1 MDGQLAGRLCARSS
15 LCLRLRFQWRV
26 RPRDLSVGRGVGRGA
41 AAAST
46 VGRHPGLPEGGGGLY
61 NNDDIVKHLLCSK
74 HCSKRWIRP
83 GRGSRPG
90 SRGRGLESCPGG
102 LGPESPLRQVP
113 VRELR
118 QSPSPTPSSAAS
130 TEPPEGRALG
140 WMPPGWRTLSWAPPD
155 DEVLSWKSKIPSL
168 ASNGEAKRQ
177 QWTDLLYLRMKKGAF
192 SVVRRCVKLCT
203 GHEYAAKIINTKKL
217 SARDHQKLERE
228 ARICR
233 LLKHSNIVRLHDSIS
248 EEGFHYLVFDLVTG
262 GELFE
267 DIVAREYY
275 SEADASH
282 CIQQILEAVLH
293 CHQMGVVH
301 RDLKPE
307 NLLLASKC
315 KGAAVKLADFGLAI
329 EVQGDQQ
336 AWFGFA
342 GTPGYLSPE
351 VLRKEAYGK
360 PVDIWACGVILYILL
375 VGYPPFWD
383 EDQHKLYQQI
393 KAGAYDFP
401 SPEWDTVTPE
411 AKNLIN
417 QMLTINPA
425 KRITAHEA
433 LKHPWVCQR
442 STVASMM
449 HRQETVE
456 CLKKFNARRKL
467 KGAILTT
474 MLATRNFSVGRQTT
488 APATMSA
495 AASSPTMGLVE
506 QAKSL
511 LNKKADG
518 VKPQT
523 NSTKNSGGA
532 TSPKG
537 SLPPAALES
546 SDSTTTTI
554 EDEDTKAARISDLLS
569 TVRRGSG
576 PPDAEGPQPAAPQP
590 CPSPSFLNSLSGA
603 PARIS
608 DLLSTV
614 RRGSGPP
621 DAEGPQPAAS
631 QPCGPSPSF
640 LNSLSGA
647 PARISDLLSTVRRGS
662 GPPDA
667 EGPQP
672 AAPQPCGPSPSFLNS
687 LSGPSRKQEI
697 IKITEQLIEAVNN
710 GDFEAYAKICDPGL
724 TSFEPEA
731 LGNLVEGMDFHRF
744 YFENLLAK
752 NSKPIHTTILN
763 PHVHVIGDDAACI
776 AYIRLTQYV
785 DGQGRPRTGQSE
797 ETRVWHRRDGKWQ
810 NVHFHCSGAPVAPL
824 Q

>member
-1 MDGQLAGRLCARSS
+1 MATTTCTRFTDEYQLY
-15 LCLRLRFQWRV
+15 
-26 RPRDLSVGRGVGRGA
+26 
-41 AAAST
+41 
-46 VGRHPGLPEGGGGLY
+46 E
-61 NNDDIVKHLLCSK
+61 
-74 HCSKRWIRP
+74 
-83 GRGSRPG
+83 
-90 SRGRGLESCPGG
+90 E
-102 LGPESPLRQVP
+102 LG
-113 VRELR
+113 
-118 QSPSPTPSSAAS
+118 
-130 TEPPEGRALG
+130 
-140 WMPPGWRTLSWAPPD
+140 
-155 DEVLSWKSKIPSL
+155 
-168 ASNGEAKRQ
+168 
-177 QWTDLLYLRMKKGAF
+177 KGAF

-203 GHEYAAKIINTKKL
+203 GQEFAAKIINTKKL

-233 LLKHSNIVRLHDSIS
+233 LLKHPNIVRLHDSIS
-248 EEGFHYLVFDLVTG
+248 EEGFHYLLFDLVTG

-315 KGAAVKLADFGLAI
+315 KNAAVKLADFGLAI

-425 KRITAHEA
+425 KRITAQEA

-474 MLATRNFSVGRQTT
+474 MLVSRNFSVGRQTT
-488 APATMSA
+488 APASVSAVA
-495 AASSPTMGLVE
+495 AAAAAGTTTSLVE

-511 LNKKADG
+511 LSKKAD
-518 VKPQT
+518 VKPQS
-523 NSTKNSGGA
+523 NSTKNSIV

-537 SLPPAALES
+537 SVPSPALEPQTTVIHNPVDGIKES
-546 SDSTTTTI
+546 SDSSNTTI
-554 EDEDTKAARISDLLS
+554 EDEDVKA
-569 TVRRGSG
+569 
-576 PPDAEGPQPAAPQP
+576 
-590 CPSPSFLNSLSGA
+590 
-603 PARIS
+603 
-608 DLLSTV
+608 
-614 RRGSGPP
+614 
-621 DAEGPQPAAS
+621 
-631 QPCGPSPSF
+631 
-640 LNSLSGA
+640 
-647 PARISDLLSTVRRGS
+647 
-662 GPPDA
+662 
-667 EGPQP
+667 
-672 AAPQPCGPSPSFLNS
+672 
-687 LSGPSRKQEI
+687 RKQEI
-697 IKITEQLIEAVNN
+697 IKITEQLIEAINN

-744 YFENLLAK
+744 YFDNLLSK

-763 PHVHVIGDDAACI
+763 PHVHLIGEDAACI
-776 AYIRLTQYV
+776 AYIRLTQFV
-785 DGQGRPRTGQSE
+785 DGQGRPRSSQSE
-797 ETRVWHRRDGKWQ
+797 ETRVWHRRDSKWQ
-810 NVHFHCSGAPVAPL
+810 NVHFHCSGAPAAPL

>member
-1 MDGQLAGRLCARSS
+1 MATIVTSTRFTDEYQLY
-15 LCLRLRFQWRV
+15 
-26 RPRDLSVGRGVGRGA
+26 
-41 AAAST
+41 
-46 VGRHPGLPEGGGGLY
+46 E
-61 NNDDIVKHLLCSK
+61 
-74 HCSKRWIRP
+74 
-83 GRGSRPG
+83 
-90 SRGRGLESCPGG
+90 E
-102 LGPESPLRQVP
+102 LG
-113 VRELR
+113 
-118 QSPSPTPSSAAS
+118 
-130 TEPPEGRALG
+130 
-140 WMPPGWRTLSWAPPD
+140 
-155 DEVLSWKSKIPSL
+155 
-168 ASNGEAKRQ
+168 
-177 QWTDLLYLRMKKGAF
+177 KGAF
-192 SVVRRCVKLCT
+192 SVVRRCVKKST
-203 GHEYAAKIINTKKL
+203 GQEYAAKIINTKKL

-233 LLKHSNIVRLHDSIS
+233 LLKHPNIVRLHDSIS

-282 CIQQILEAVLH
+282 CINQILESISH
-293 CHQMGVVH
+293 IHQHDIVH

-307 NLLLASKC
+307 NLLLASKM

-351 VLRKEAYGK
+351 VLRKDPYGK

-425 KRITAHEA
+425 KRITADQA

-456 CLKKFNARRKL
+456 CLRKFNARRKL

-474 MLATRNFSVGRQTT
+474 MLVSRNFS
-488 APATMSA
+488 AC
-495 AASSPTMGLVE
+495 
-506 QAKSL
+506 KSL
-511 LNKKADG
+511 LNKKSDG

-523 NSTKNSGGA
+523 NNNKNSVVSSSSTKDSSISSTAPMGSTESCN
-532 TSPKG
+532 TTEEEDMKG
-537 SLPPAALES
+537 RKVSVGSVS
-546 SDSTTTTI
+546 SDSAVVSQCSASEEPTPQT
-554 EDEDTKAARISDLLS
+554 EAPPPLL
-569 TVRRGSG
+569 
-576 PPDAEGPQPAAPQP
+576 PP
-590 CPSPSFLNSLSGA
+590 
-603 PARIS
+603 
-608 DLLSTV
+608 T
-614 RRGSGPP
+614 
-621 DAEGPQPAAS
+621 
-631 QPCGPSPSF
+631 
-640 LNSLSGA
+640 
-647 PARISDLLSTVRRGS
+647 
-662 GPPDA
+662 
-667 EGPQP
+667 
-672 AAPQPCGPSPSFLNS
+672 
-687 LSGPSRKQEI
+687 RKQEI
-697 IKITEQLIEAVNN
+697 IKITEQLIEAINN
-710 GDFEAYAKICDPGL
+710 GDFEAYTRICDPGL

-744 YFENLLAK
+744 YFENLLSK
-752 NSKPIHTTILN
+752 NSKPVHTTILN
-763 PHVHVIGDDAACI
+763 PHVHLIGEDAACI
-776 AYIRLTQYV
+776 AYIRLTQYI
-785 DGQGRPRTGQSE
+785 DSQGRPRSCQSE
-797 ETRVWHRRDGKWQ
+797 ETRVWHRRDAKWL
-810 NVHFHCSGAPVAPL
+810 NVHFHCSGAPAAPL

>member
-1 MDGQLAGRLCARSS
+1 MATIVTSTRFTDEYQLY
-15 LCLRLRFQWRV
+15 
-26 RPRDLSVGRGVGRGA
+26 
-41 AAAST
+41 
-46 VGRHPGLPEGGGGLY
+46 E
-61 NNDDIVKHLLCSK
+61 
-74 HCSKRWIRP
+74 
-83 GRGSRPG
+83 
-90 SRGRGLESCPGG
+90 E
-102 LGPESPLRQVP
+102 LG
-113 VRELR
+113 
-118 QSPSPTPSSAAS
+118 
-130 TEPPEGRALG
+130 
-140 WMPPGWRTLSWAPPD
+140 
-155 DEVLSWKSKIPSL
+155 
-168 ASNGEAKRQ
+168 
-177 QWTDLLYLRMKKGAF
+177 KGAF
-192 SVVRRCVKLCT
+192 SVVRRCVKKST
-203 GHEYAAKIINTKKL
+203 GQEYAAKIINTKKL

-233 LLKHSNIVRLHDSIS
+233 LLKHPNIVRLHESIS

-275 SEADASH
+275 SEADASQ
-282 CIQQILEAVLH
+282 CINQILESVNH
-293 CHQMGVVH
+293 IHQHDIVH

-307 NLLLASKC
+307 NLLLASKM

-351 VLRKEAYGK
+351 VLRKDPYGK

-425 KRITAHEA
+425 KRITAEQA

-456 CLKKFNARRKL
+456 CLRKFNARRKL

-474 MLATRNFSVGRQTT
+474 MLVSRNFSVGRQHTSPAAPTT
-488 APATMSA
+488 STA
-495 AASSPTMGLVE
+495 ALAQE
-506 QAKSL
+506 ACKSL

-523 NSTKNSGGA
+523 NNTKNSVVSAVVNAMKESNTASSTPMEPQTTIVHNPADG
-532 TSPKG
+532 PKG
-537 SLPPAALES
+537 STES
-546 SDSTTTTI
+546 CNTTEE
-554 EDEDTKAARISDLLS
+554 EDMKGMKA
-569 TVRRGSG
+569 
-576 PPDAEGPQPAAPQP
+576 
-590 CPSPSFLNSLSGA
+590 
-603 PARIS
+603 
-608 DLLSTV
+608 
-614 RRGSGPP
+614 
-621 DAEGPQPAAS
+621 
-631 QPCGPSPSF
+631 
-640 LNSLSGA
+640 
-647 PARISDLLSTVRRGS
+647 
-662 GPPDA
+662 
-667 EGPQP
+667 
-672 AAPQPCGPSPSFLNS
+672 
-687 LSGPSRKQEI
+687 RKQEI

-710 GDFEAYAKICDPGL
+710 GDFEAYTRICDPGL

-731 LGNLVEGMDFHRF
+731 LGNLVEGMDFHKF
-744 YFENLLAK
+744 YFEHLLSK
-752 NSKPIHTTILN
+752 NNKPVHTTILN
-763 PHVHVIGDDAACI
+763 PHVHLIGEDAACI
-776 AYIRLTQYV
+776 AYIRLTQYI
-785 DGQGRPRTGQSE
+785 DSQGRPRSCQSE
-797 ETRVWHRRDGKWQ
+797 ETRVWHRRESKWL
-810 NVHFHCSGAPVAPL
+810 NVHFHCSGAPAAPL

>member
-1 MDGQLAGRLCARSS
+1 MAVTTCTRFTDEFQLY
-15 LCLRLRFQWRV
+15 
-26 RPRDLSVGRGVGRGA
+26 
-41 AAAST
+41 
-46 VGRHPGLPEGGGGLY
+46 E
-61 NNDDIVKHLLCSK
+61 
-74 HCSKRWIRP
+74 
-83 GRGSRPG
+83 
-90 SRGRGLESCPGG
+90 E
-102 LGPESPLRQVP
+102 LG
-113 VRELR
+113 
-118 QSPSPTPSSAAS
+118 
-130 TEPPEGRALG
+130 
-140 WMPPGWRTLSWAPPD
+140 
-155 DEVLSWKSKIPSL
+155 
-168 ASNGEAKRQ
+168 
-177 QWTDLLYLRMKKGAF
+177 KGAF

-203 GHEYAAKIINTKKL
+203 GQENAAKIINTKKL

-233 LLKHSNIVRLHDSIS
+233 LLKHPNIVRLHDSIS
-248 EEGFHYLVFDLVTG
+248 EEGFHYLLFDLVTG

-282 CIQQILEAVLH
+282 CIHQILDSVH
-293 CHQMGVVH
+293 HIHQHDIVH

-315 KGAAVKLADFGLAI
+315 KNAAVKLADFGLAI

-425 KRITAHEA
+425 KRITAQEA

-474 MLATRNFSVGRQTT
+474 MLVSRNFS
-488 APATMSA
+488 A
-495 AASSPTMGLVE
+495 
-506 QAKSL
+506 AKSL
-511 LNKKADG
+511 LNKKAD
-518 VKPQT
+518 VKKRKSSSTVQYMPQT
-523 NSTKNSGGA
+523 NSIKNSIV

-537 SLPPAALES
+537 NTSSPALEPQTTVIHNPIDGTKES
-546 SDSTTTTI
+546 SDSSNTTV
-554 EDEDTKAARISDLLS
+554 EDEDVKA
-569 TVRRGSG
+569 
-576 PPDAEGPQPAAPQP
+576 
-590 CPSPSFLNSLSGA
+590 
-603 PARIS
+603 
-608 DLLSTV
+608 
-614 RRGSGPP
+614 
-621 DAEGPQPAAS
+621 
-631 QPCGPSPSF
+631 
-640 LNSLSGA
+640 
-647 PARISDLLSTVRRGS
+647 
-662 GPPDA
+662 
-667 EGPQP
+667 
-672 AAPQPCGPSPSFLNS
+672 
-687 LSGPSRKQEI
+687 RKQEI
-697 IKITEQLIEAVNN
+697 IKITEQLIEAINN
-710 GDFEAYAKICDPGL
+710 GDFEAYAKICDHGL

-763 PHVHVIGDDAACI
+763 PHVHLIGEDAACI

-785 DGQGRPRTGQSE
+785 DGQGRPRSSQSE
-797 ETRVWHRRDGKWQ
+797 ETRVWHRRDSKWQ
-810 NVHFHCSGAPVAPL
+810 NIHFHCSGAPAAPL

>member
-1 MDGQLAGRLCARSS
+1 MATTTCTRFTDEYQLY
-15 LCLRLRFQWRV
+15 
-26 RPRDLSVGRGVGRGA
+26 
-41 AAAST
+41 
-46 VGRHPGLPEGGGGLY
+46 E
-61 NNDDIVKHLLCSK
+61 
-74 HCSKRWIRP
+74 
-83 GRGSRPG
+83 
-90 SRGRGLESCPGG
+90 E
-102 LGPESPLRQVP
+102 LG
-113 VRELR
+113 
-118 QSPSPTPSSAAS
+118 
-130 TEPPEGRALG
+130 
-140 WMPPGWRTLSWAPPD
+140 
-155 DEVLSWKSKIPSL
+155 
-168 ASNGEAKRQ
+168 
-177 QWTDLLYLRMKKGAF
+177 KGAF

-203 GHEYAAKIINTKKL
+203 GQENAAKIINTKKL

-248 EEGFHYLVFDLVTG
+248 EEGFHYLLFDLVTG

-315 KGAAVKLADFGLAI
+315 KNAAVKLADFGLAI

-425 KRITAHEA
+425 KRITAQEA

-474 MLATRNFSVGRQTT
+474 MLVSRNFSVGSRQTT
-488 APATMSA
+488 TPASVTA
-495 AASSPTMGLVE
+495 AAAAAAAAAGTTAGLVE
-506 QAKSL
+506 QAAKSL
-511 LNKKADG
+511 LNKKAD
-518 VKPQT
+518 VKKRKSSSTVQYMPQT
-523 NSTKNSGGA
+523 NSTKNSIV

-537 SLPPAALES
+537 NVPTPALES
-546 SDSTTTTI
+546 SDSSNTTV
-554 EDEDTKAARISDLLS
+554 EDEDVKGKSLDNSSLKAQSSTSSQPDSTQGSSPAVYSATKFADLLGS
-569 TVRRGSG
+569 VRRGSG
-576 PPDAEGPQPAAPQP
+576 PTSDGEGRSSTPPPTALSA
-590 CPSPSFLNSLSGA
+590 PSP
-603 PARIS
+603 PH
-608 DLLSTV
+608 TPV
-614 RRGSGPP
+614 VPM
-621 DAEGPQPAAS
+621 QM
-631 QPCGPSPSF
+631 
-640 LNSLSGA
+640 
-647 PARISDLLSTVRRGS
+647 
-662 GPPDA
+662 
-667 EGPQP
+667 
-672 AAPQPCGPSPSFLNS
+672 
-687 LSGPSRKQEI
+687 RKQEI
-697 IKITEQLIEAVNN
+697 IKITEQLIEAINN

-763 PHVHVIGDDAACI
+763 PHVHLIGEDAACI
-776 AYIRLTQYV
+776 AYIRLTQFV
-785 DGQGRPRTGQSE
+785 DNQGRPRSSQSE
-797 ETRVWHRRDGKWQ
+797 ETRVWHRRDSKWQ
-810 NVHFHCSGAPVAPL
+810 NIHFHCSGAPAAPL

>member
-1 MDGQLAGRLCARSS
+1 MATTVTCTRFTDEYQLY
-15 LCLRLRFQWRV
+15 
-26 RPRDLSVGRGVGRGA
+26 
-41 AAAST
+41 
-46 VGRHPGLPEGGGGLY
+46 E
-61 NNDDIVKHLLCSK
+61 DI
-74 HCSKRWIRP
+74 
-83 GRGSRPG
+83 G
-90 SRGRGLESCPGG
+90 
-102 LGPESPLRQVP
+102 
-113 VRELR
+113 
-118 QSPSPTPSSAAS
+118 
-130 TEPPEGRALG
+130 
-140 WMPPGWRTLSWAPPD
+140 
-155 DEVLSWKSKIPSL
+155 
-168 ASNGEAKRQ
+168 
-177 QWTDLLYLRMKKGAF
+177 KGAF

-474 MLATRNFSVGRQTT
+474 MLATRNFS
-488 APATMSA
+488 
-495 AASSPTMGLVE
+495 
-506 QAKSL
+506 AKSL

-523 NSTKNSGGA
+523 NSTKNSAA

-537 SLPPAALES
+537 TLPPAALES
-546 SDSTTTTI
+546 SDSTHTTI
-554 EDEDTKAARISDLLS
+554 EDEDTKAPKVPDILS
-569 TVRRGSG
+569 SVRRGSG
-576 PPDAEGPQPAAPQP
+576 TPEAKAPPPCLSLAPI
-590 CPSPSFLNSLSGA
+590 SPLPTRSPRTSDVLSSG
-603 PARIS
+603 
-608 DLLSTV
+608 
-614 RRGSGPP
+614 RRGSGTPE
-621 DAEGPQPAAS
+621 AEGPPPA
-631 QPCGPSPSF
+631 PSP
-640 LNSLSGA
+640 
-647 PARISDLLSTVRRGS
+647 RISDILNTGWMTPQGRSHPHLPGDARALRGEAA
-662 GPPDA
+662 GPGMA
-667 EGPQP
+667 GEWL
-672 AAPQPCGPSPSFLNS
+672 A
-687 LSGPSRKQEI
+687 RKQDI

-763 PHVHVIGDDAACI
+763 PHVHVIGEDAACI
-776 AYIRLTQYV
+776 AYIRLTQYI
-785 DGQGRPRTGQSE
+785 DGQGRPRTSQSE

>member
-1 MDGQLAGRLCARSS
+1 MATTTCTRFTDEYQLY
-15 LCLRLRFQWRV
+15 
-26 RPRDLSVGRGVGRGA
+26 
-41 AAAST
+41 
-46 VGRHPGLPEGGGGLY
+46 E
-61 NNDDIVKHLLCSK
+61 
-74 HCSKRWIRP
+74 
-83 GRGSRPG
+83 
-90 SRGRGLESCPGG
+90 E
-102 LGPESPLRQVP
+102 LG
-113 VRELR
+113 
-118 QSPSPTPSSAAS
+118 
-130 TEPPEGRALG
+130 
-140 WMPPGWRTLSWAPPD
+140 
-155 DEVLSWKSKIPSL
+155 
-168 ASNGEAKRQ
+168 
-177 QWTDLLYLRMKKGAF
+177 KGAF

-203 GHEYAAKIINTKKL
+203 GQEYAAKIINTKKL

-233 LLKHSNIVRLHDSIS
+233 LLKHPNIVRLHDSIS
-248 EEGFHYLVFDLVTG
+248 EEGFHYLLFDLVTG

-282 CIQQILEAVLH
+282 CIHQILESVH
-293 CHQMGVVH
+293 HIHQHDIVH

-315 KGAAVKLADFGLAI
+315 KNAAVKLADFGLAI
-329 EVQGDQQ
+329 EVQGEQQ

-417 QMLTINPA
+417 QMLTINPT
-425 KRITAHEA
+425 KRITAQEA

-474 MLATRNFSVGRQTT
+474 MLVSRNFS
-488 APATMSA
+488 
-495 AASSPTMGLVE
+495 
-506 QAKSL
+506 AKTL
-511 LNKKADG
+511 LNKKAD
-518 VKPQT
+518 VKKRKSSSTVQYMPQT
-523 NSTKNSGGA
+523 NSTKNSIV

-537 SLPPAALES
+537 NPSPALES
-546 SDSTTTTI
+546 SDSSNTTV
-554 EDEDTKAARISDLLS
+554 EDEDVKGKSIDNGSLKNQSS
-569 TVRRGSG
+569 TNSQ
-576 PPDAEGPQPAAPQP
+576 PDSSQSPAA
-590 CPSPSFLNSLSGA
+590 
-603 PARIS
+603 
-608 DLLSTV
+608 TV
-614 RRGSGPP
+614 
-621 DAEGPQPAAS
+621 
-631 QPCGPSPSF
+631 F
-640 LNSLSGA
+640 
-647 PARISDLLSTVRRGS
+647 
-662 GPPDA
+662 
-667 EGPQP
+667 
-672 AAPQPCGPSPSFLNS
+672 
-687 LSGPSRKQEI
+687 SRKQEI

-763 PHVHVIGDDAACI
+763 PHVHLIGEDAACI

-785 DGQGRPRTGQSE
+785 DGQGRPRSSQSE
-797 ETRVWHRRDGKWQ
+797 ETRVWHRRDSKWQ
-810 NVHFHCSGAPVAPL
+810 NIHFHCSGAPAAPL

>member
-1 MDGQLAGRLCARSS
+1 MATTVTCTRFTDEYQLY
-15 LCLRLRFQWRV
+15 
-26 RPRDLSVGRGVGRGA
+26 
-41 AAAST
+41 
-46 VGRHPGLPEGGGGLY
+46 E
-61 NNDDIVKHLLCSK
+61 DI
-74 HCSKRWIRP
+74 
-83 GRGSRPG
+83 G
-90 SRGRGLESCPGG
+90 
-102 LGPESPLRQVP
+102 
-113 VRELR
+113 
-118 QSPSPTPSSAAS
+118 
-130 TEPPEGRALG
+130 
-140 WMPPGWRTLSWAPPD
+140 
-155 DEVLSWKSKIPSL
+155 
-168 ASNGEAKRQ
+168 
-177 QWTDLLYLRMKKGAF
+177 KGAF

-474 MLATRNFSVGRQTT
+474 MLATRNFS
-488 APATMSA
+488 
-495 AASSPTMGLVE
+495 
-506 QAKSL
+506 AKSL

-523 NSTKNSGGA
+523 NSTKNSAAA

-537 SLPPAALES
+537 TLPPAALEPQTTVIHNPVDGIKES
-546 SDSTTTTI
+546 SDSTHTTI
-554 EDEDTKAARISDLLS
+554 EDEDTKAPRVPDILS
-569 TVRRGSG
+569 SVRRGSG
-576 PPDAEGPQPAAPQP
+576 TPEGEGPPP
-590 CPSPSFLNSLSGA
+590 CLP

-608 DLLSTV
+608 PLPNPSPRICDILGSV
-614 RRGSGPP
+614 RRGSGTAE
-621 DAEGPQPAAS
+621 AEGP
-631 QPCGPSPSF
+631 
-640 LNSLSGA
+640 
-647 PARISDLLSTVRRGS
+647 
-662 GPPDA
+662 PPT
-667 EGPQP
+667 
-672 AAPQPCGPSPSFLNS
+672 
-687 LSGPSRKQEI
+687 PSRKQEI

-763 PHVHVIGDDAACI
+763 PHVHVIGEDAACI

-785 DGQGRPRTGQSE
+785 DGQGRPRTSQSE

>member
-1 MDGQLAGRLCARSS
+1 MANTATCTRFTDEYQLYEEIG
-15 LCLRLRFQWRV
+15 
-26 RPRDLSVGRGVGRGA
+26 
-41 AAAST
+41 
-46 VGRHPGLPEGGGGLY
+46 
-61 NNDDIVKHLLCSK
+61 
-74 HCSKRWIRP
+74 
-83 GRGSRPG
+83 
-90 SRGRGLESCPGG
+90 
-102 LGPESPLRQVP
+102 
-113 VRELR
+113 
-118 QSPSPTPSSAAS
+118 
-130 TEPPEGRALG
+130 
-140 WMPPGWRTLSWAPPD
+140 
-155 DEVLSWKSKIPSL
+155 
-168 ASNGEAKRQ
+168 
-177 QWTDLLYLRMKKGAF
+177 KGAF

-248 EEGFHYLVFDLVTG
+248 EEGFHYLIFDLVTG

-282 CIQQILEAVLH
+282 CLHQILESVSFTHH
-293 CHQMGVVH
+293 CDIVH

-329 EVQGDQQ
+329 EVQGEQQ

-474 MLATRNFSVGRQTT
+474 MLATRNFS
-488 APATMSA
+488 A
-495 AASSPTMGLVE
+495 
-506 QAKSL
+506 AKSL
-511 LNKKADG
+511 LNKKTDG
-518 VKPQT
+518 SKPQT
-523 NSTKNSGGA
+523 NSTKNNAGV

-537 SLPPAALES
+537 SIPPATLEPQTTVIHNPLDGIKES
-546 SDSTTTTI
+546 SDSSNTTI
-554 EDEDTKAARISDLLS
+554 EDEDMKGKSSDSNSPKSQSGSGSPAEPAPCARVPLATPLPAAAAAAAAASARFSDIFSSVKRTPAPPDAGCQSPAVTPSSPSPSNSVPAQSARLS
-569 TVRRGSG
+569 DVLSMAKRATPEAEATRPVAPRSIPPLVPSIPNSVPSQSARFTDIFNTVRRGSEV
-576 PPDAEGPQPAAPQP
+576 D
-590 CPSPSFLNSLSGA
+590 GA
-603 PARIS
+603 QYANTQHR
-608 DLLSTV
+608 L
-614 RRGSGPP
+614 
-621 DAEGPQPAAS
+621 S
-631 QPCGPSPSF
+631 QPHVNSPF
-640 LNSLSGA
+640 
-647 PARISDLLSTVRRGS
+647 I
-662 GPPDA
+662 
-667 EGPQP
+667 QP
-672 AAPQPCGPSPSFLNS
+672 
-687 LSGPSRKQEI
+687 RKQEI

-744 YFENLLAK
+744 YFENLLSK
-752 NSKPIHTTILN
+752 NNKPIHTTILN
-763 PHVHVIGDDAACI
+763 PHVHVVGEDAACI
-776 AYIRLTQYV
+776 AYIRLTQYI
-785 DGQGRPRTGQSE
+785 DTQGRPRTSQSE

>member
-1 MDGQLAGRLCARSS
+1 MATTTCTRFTDEYQLY
-15 LCLRLRFQWRV
+15 
-26 RPRDLSVGRGVGRGA
+26 
-41 AAAST
+41 
-46 VGRHPGLPEGGGGLY
+46 E
-61 NNDDIVKHLLCSK
+61 
-74 HCSKRWIRP
+74 
-83 GRGSRPG
+83 
-90 SRGRGLESCPGG
+90 E
-102 LGPESPLRQVP
+102 LG
-113 VRELR
+113 
-118 QSPSPTPSSAAS
+118 
-130 TEPPEGRALG
+130 
-140 WMPPGWRTLSWAPPD
+140 
-155 DEVLSWKSKIPSL
+155 
-168 ASNGEAKRQ
+168 
-177 QWTDLLYLRMKKGAF
+177 KGAF
-192 SVVRRCVKLCT
+192 SVVRRCVKLST
-203 GHEYAAKIINTKKL
+203 GQEYAAKIINTKKL

-233 LLKHSNIVRLHDSIS
+233 LLKHPNIVRLHDSIS
-248 EEGFHYLVFDLVTG
+248 EEGFHYLLFDLAAKTNMHPSLV
-262 GELFE
+262 F
-267 DIVAREYY
+267 AC
-275 SEADASH
+275 SH

-315 KGAAVKLADFGLAI
+315 KNAAVKLADFGLAI

-425 KRITAHEA
+425 KRITAQEA

-467 KGAILTT
+467 KVRLISSPPVLIG
-474 MLATRNFSVGRQTT
+474 SRQTA
-488 APATMSA
+488 APASVTA
-495 AASSPTMGLVE
+495 AAAAAAAGATAGLVE
-506 QAKSL
+506 Q
-511 LNKKADG
+511 G
-518 VKPQT
+518 
-523 NSTKNSGGA
+523 
-532 TSPKG
+532 
-537 SLPPAALES
+537 
-546 SDSTTTTI
+546 
-554 EDEDTKAARISDLLS
+554 S
-569 TVRRGSG
+569 TVT
-576 PPDAEGPQPAAPQP
+576 PPL
-590 CPSPSFLNSLSGA
+590 CPHLE
-603 PARIS
+603 
-608 DLLSTV
+608 T
-614 RRGSGPP
+614 
-621 DAEGPQPAAS
+621 
-631 QPCGPSPSF
+631 
-640 LNSLSGA
+640 
-647 PARISDLLSTVRRGS
+647 
-662 GPPDA
+662 
-667 EGPQP
+667 
-672 AAPQPCGPSPSFLNS
+672 
-687 LSGPSRKQEI
+687 SRKQEI
-697 IKITEQLIEAVNN
+697 IKITEQLIEAINN
-710 GDFEAYAKICDPGL
+710 GDFDAYAKICDPGL

-752 NSKPIHTTILN
+752 NNKPIHTTILN
-763 PHVHVIGDDAACI
+763 PHVHLIGEDAACI
-776 AYIRLTQYV
+776 AYIRLTQFV
-785 DGQGRPRTGQSE
+785 DNQGRPRSSQSE

-810 NVHFHCSGAPVAPL
+810 NIHFHCSGAPAAPL

>member
-1 MDGQLAGRLCARSS
+1 MATTTCTRFTDEYQLY
-15 LCLRLRFQWRV
+15 
-26 RPRDLSVGRGVGRGA
+26 
-41 AAAST
+41 
-46 VGRHPGLPEGGGGLY
+46 E
-61 NNDDIVKHLLCSK
+61 
-74 HCSKRWIRP
+74 
-83 GRGSRPG
+83 
-90 SRGRGLESCPGG
+90 E
-102 LGPESPLRQVP
+102 LG
-113 VRELR
+113 
-118 QSPSPTPSSAAS
+118 
-130 TEPPEGRALG
+130 
-140 WMPPGWRTLSWAPPD
+140 
-155 DEVLSWKSKIPSL
+155 
-168 ASNGEAKRQ
+168 
-177 QWTDLLYLRMKKGAF
+177 KGAF

-203 GHEYAAKIINTKKL
+203 GQENAAKIINTKKL

-248 EEGFHYLVFDLVTG
+248 EEGFHYLLFDLVTG

-282 CIQQILEAVLH
+282 CIHQILDSVH
-293 CHQMGVVH
+293 HIHQHDIVH

-315 KGAAVKLADFGLAI
+315 KNAAVKLADFGLAI

-425 KRITAHEA
+425 KRITAQEA

-474 MLATRNFSVGRQTT
+474 MLVSRNFSVGSRQTT
-488 APATMSA
+488 APASVTA
-495 AASSPTMGLVE
+495 AAAAVAAAAGTTAGLME
-506 QAKSL
+506 QAAKSL
-511 LNKKADG
+511 LNKKAD
-518 VKPQT
+518 VK
-523 NSTKNSGGA
+523 
-532 TSPKG
+532 
-537 SLPPAALES
+537 ES
-546 SDSTTTTI
+546 SDSSNTTV
-554 EDEDTKAARISDLLS
+554 EDEDVKGKSLDNSSLKAQSSTSSQPDSTQGSSPAVYSATKFADLLGS
-569 TVRRGSG
+569 VRRGSG
-576 PPDAEGPQPAAPQP
+576 PTSDGEGRSIPPPTALSALSALSPPHTPAVPMQMSRLTDLVSSVRRVPAAPAP
-590 CPSPSFLNSLSGA
+590 EGDAAPVPSARPTHPPAHTTSPPPPHSPSSPSLS
-603 PARIS
+603 S
-608 DLLSTV
+608 
-614 RRGSGPP
+614 
-621 DAEGPQPAAS
+621 S
-631 QPCGPSPSF
+631 QM
-640 LNSLSGA
+640 
-647 PARISDLLSTVRRGS
+647 
-662 GPPDA
+662 
-667 EGPQP
+667 
-672 AAPQPCGPSPSFLNS
+672 
-687 LSGPSRKQEI
+687 RKQEI
-697 IKITEQLIEAVNN
+697 IKITEQLIEAINN

-763 PHVHVIGDDAACI
+763 PHVHLIGEDAACI
-776 AYIRLTQYV
+776 AYIRLTQFV
-785 DGQGRPRTGQSE
+785 DNQGRPRSSQSE
-797 ETRVWHRRDGKWQ
+797 ETRVWHRRDSKWQ
-810 NVHFHCSGAPVAPL
+810 NIHFHCSGAPAAPL

>member
-1 MDGQLAGRLCARSS
+1 M
-15 LCLRLRFQWRV
+15 
-26 RPRDLSVGRGVGRGA
+26 
-41 AAAST
+41 AST
-46 VGRHPGLPEGGGGLY
+46 GTCTRFSDEYQLY
-61 NNDDIVKHLLCSK
+61 
-74 HCSKRWIRP
+74 
-83 GRGSRPG
+83 
-90 SRGRGLESCPGG
+90 EE
-102 LGPESPLRQVP
+102 LG
-113 VRELR
+113 
-118 QSPSPTPSSAAS
+118 
-130 TEPPEGRALG
+130 
-140 WMPPGWRTLSWAPPD
+140 
-155 DEVLSWKSKIPSL
+155 
-168 ASNGEAKRQ
+168 
-177 QWTDLLYLRMKKGAF
+177 KGAF
-192 SVVRRCVKLCT
+192 SIVRRCVKLST
-203 GHEYAAKIINTKKL
+203 GQEYAAKIINTKKL

-329 EVQGDQQ
+329 EVQGEQQ

-425 KRITAHEA
+425 KRITATEA

-474 MLATRNFSVGRQTT
+474 MLATRNFS
-488 APATMSA
+488 A
-495 AASSPTMGLVE
+495 
-506 QAKSL
+506 AKSL

-518 VKPQT
+518 VKKRKSSSSVQLMPQT
-523 NSTKNSGGA
+523 NSTKNNVV

-537 SLPPAALES
+537 NIPCPALEPQTTVIHNPVDGIKES
-546 SDSTTTTI
+546 SDSSNTTI
-554 EDEDTKAARISDLLS
+554 EDEDVKAKGAESSAVRNQSGAGPQAEVLQSAHPPPPVLS
-569 TVRRGSG
+569 TKFTDVLSSVRRGSG
-576 PPDAEGPQPAAPQP
+576 PFPEHEGPQTPATQPQM
-590 CPSPSFLNSLSGA
+590 PSLTPSSMPSAKFTDVLKS
-603 PARIS
+603 
-608 DLLSTV
+608 V
-614 RRGSGPP
+614 RRGSAPFADSEGGQSVQTPP
-621 DAEGPQPAAS
+621 LTPFISTPFAKGLDRVSVKS
-631 QPCGPSPSF
+631 QSNDSKRPLSSP
-640 LNSLSGA
+640 
-647 PARISDLLSTVRRGS
+647 
-662 GPPDA
+662 PPT
-667 EGPQP
+667 Q
-672 AAPQPCGPSPSFLNS
+672 
-687 LSGPSRKQEI
+687 SRKQEI
-697 IKITEQLIEAVNN
+697 IKLTEQLIEAINN

-744 YFENLLAK
+744 YFDNLLSK

-763 PHVHVIGDDAACI
+763 PHVHLIGEDAACI
-776 AYIRLTQYV
+776 AYIRLTQYI
-785 DGQGRPRTGQSE
+785 DIQGRPRTTQSE
-797 ETRVWHRRDGKWQ
+797 ETRVWHRRDSKWQ
-810 NVHFHCSGAPVAPL
+810 NVHFHCSGSPAAPL

>member
-1 MDGQLAGRLCARSS
+1 MATTTCTRFTDEYQLY
-15 LCLRLRFQWRV
+15 
-26 RPRDLSVGRGVGRGA
+26 
-41 AAAST
+41 
-46 VGRHPGLPEGGGGLY
+46 E
-61 NNDDIVKHLLCSK
+61 
-74 HCSKRWIRP
+74 
-83 GRGSRPG
+83 
-90 SRGRGLESCPGG
+90 E
-102 LGPESPLRQVP
+102 LG
-113 VRELR
+113 
-118 QSPSPTPSSAAS
+118 
-130 TEPPEGRALG
+130 
-140 WMPPGWRTLSWAPPD
+140 
-155 DEVLSWKSKIPSL
+155 
-168 ASNGEAKRQ
+168 
-177 QWTDLLYLRMKKGAF
+177 KGAF
-192 SVVRRCVKLCT
+192 SVVRRCVKLST
-203 GHEYAAKIINTKKL
+203 GQEYAAKIINTKKL

-233 LLKHSNIVRLHDSIS
+233 LLKHPNIVRLHDSIS
-248 EEGFHYLVFDLVTG
+248 EEGFHYLLFDLVTG

-315 KGAAVKLADFGLAI
+315 KNAAVKLADFGLAI

-425 KRITAHEA
+425 KRITAQEA

-474 MLATRNFSVGRQTT
+474 MLVSRNFS
-488 APATMSA
+488 A
-495 AASSPTMGLVE
+495 AKT
-506 QAKSL
+506 L
-511 LNKKADG
+511 LNKKAD
-518 VKPQT
+518 VKEPQT
-523 NSTKNSGGA
+523 TVIHNPVDGTK
-532 TSPKG
+532 
-537 SLPPAALES
+537 ES
-546 SDSTTTTI
+546 SDSSNTTV
-554 EDEDTKAARISDLLS
+554 EDEDVKGKSLDSSSLKAQSSTSSQPDSSQGSSAAVHSAARFADLLGS
-569 TVRRGSG
+569 VRRGSG
-576 PPDAEGPQPAAPQP
+576 PITDGEGRASTPPPAVLSAPSPPHTPVVPMQMSRLTDLVSSVRRAPPPAAPEGDAASAP
-590 CPSPSFLNSLSGA
+590 APSAKPAPPPAHTTPPPPSHSPSCPSLS
-603 PARIS
+603 S
-608 DLLSTV
+608 
-614 RRGSGPP
+614 
-621 DAEGPQPAAS
+621 S
-631 QPCGPSPSF
+631 Q
-640 LNSLSGA
+640 
-647 PARISDLLSTVRRGS
+647 T
-662 GPPDA
+662 
-667 EGPQP
+667 
-672 AAPQPCGPSPSFLNS
+672 
-687 LSGPSRKQEI
+687 RKQEI
-697 IKITEQLIEAVNN
+697 IKITEQLIEAINN
-710 GDFEAYAKICDPGL
+710 GDFDAYAKICDPGL

-752 NSKPIHTTILN
+752 NNKPIHTTILN
-763 PHVHVIGDDAACI
+763 PHVHLIGEDAACI
-776 AYIRLTQYV
+776 AYIRLTQFV
-785 DGQGRPRTGQSE
+785 DNQGRPRSSQSE
-797 ETRVWHRRDGKWQ
+797 ETRVWHRRDSKWQ
-810 NVHFHCSGAPVAPL
+810 NIHFHCSGAPAAPL

>member
-1 MDGQLAGRLCARSS
+1 MATTTCTRFTDEYQLY
-15 LCLRLRFQWRV
+15 
-26 RPRDLSVGRGVGRGA
+26 
-41 AAAST
+41 
-46 VGRHPGLPEGGGGLY
+46 E
-61 NNDDIVKHLLCSK
+61 
-74 HCSKRWIRP
+74 
-83 GRGSRPG
+83 
-90 SRGRGLESCPGG
+90 E
-102 LGPESPLRQVP
+102 LG
-113 VRELR
+113 
-118 QSPSPTPSSAAS
+118 
-130 TEPPEGRALG
+130 
-140 WMPPGWRTLSWAPPD
+140 
-155 DEVLSWKSKIPSL
+155 
-168 ASNGEAKRQ
+168 
-177 QWTDLLYLRMKKGAF
+177 KGAF
-192 SVVRRCVKLCT
+192 SVVRRCVKLST
-203 GHEYAAKIINTKKL
+203 GQEYAAKIINTKKL

-233 LLKHSNIVRLHDSIS
+233 LLKHPNIVRLHDSIS
-248 EEGFHYLVFDLVTG
+248 EEGFHYLLFDLVTG

-315 KGAAVKLADFGLAI
+315 KNAAVKLADFGLAI

-425 KRITAHEA
+425 KRITAQEA

-474 MLATRNFSVGRQTT
+474 MLVSRNFSVGSRQTT
-488 APATMSA
+488 APASVTA
-495 AASSPTMGLVE
+495 AAAAVAAAAGTTAGLVE
-506 QAKSL
+506 QAKTL
-511 LNKKADG
+511 LNKKAD
-518 VKPQT
+518 VKKRKSSSTVQYMEPQT
-523 NSTKNSGGA
+523 TVIHNPVDGTK
-532 TSPKG
+532 
-537 SLPPAALES
+537 ES
-546 SDSTTTTI
+546 SDSSNTTV
-554 EDEDTKAARISDLLS
+554 EDEDVKA
-569 TVRRGSG
+569 
-576 PPDAEGPQPAAPQP
+576 
-590 CPSPSFLNSLSGA
+590 
-603 PARIS
+603 
-608 DLLSTV
+608 
-614 RRGSGPP
+614 
-621 DAEGPQPAAS
+621 
-631 QPCGPSPSF
+631 
-640 LNSLSGA
+640 
-647 PARISDLLSTVRRGS
+647 
-662 GPPDA
+662 
-667 EGPQP
+667 
-672 AAPQPCGPSPSFLNS
+672 
-687 LSGPSRKQEI
+687 RKQEI
-697 IKITEQLIEAVNN
+697 IKITEQLIEAINN
-710 GDFEAYAKICDPGL
+710 GDFDAYAKICDPGL

-752 NSKPIHTTILN
+752 NNKPIHTTILN
-763 PHVHVIGDDAACI
+763 PHVHLIGEDAACI
-776 AYIRLTQYV
+776 AYIRLTQFV
-785 DGQGRPRTGQSE
+785 DNQGQPRSSQSE
-797 ETRVWHRRDGKWQ
+797 ETRVWHRRDSKWQ
-810 NVHFHCSGAPVAPL
+810 NIHFHCSGAPAAPL

>member
-1 MDGQLAGRLCARSS
+1 MATTTCTRFTDEYQLY
-15 LCLRLRFQWRV
+15 
-26 RPRDLSVGRGVGRGA
+26 
-41 AAAST
+41 
-46 VGRHPGLPEGGGGLY
+46 E
-61 NNDDIVKHLLCSK
+61 
-74 HCSKRWIRP
+74 
-83 GRGSRPG
+83 
-90 SRGRGLESCPGG
+90 E
-102 LGPESPLRQVP
+102 LG
-113 VRELR
+113 
-118 QSPSPTPSSAAS
+118 
-130 TEPPEGRALG
+130 
-140 WMPPGWRTLSWAPPD
+140 
-155 DEVLSWKSKIPSL
+155 
-168 ASNGEAKRQ
+168 
-177 QWTDLLYLRMKKGAF
+177 KGAF

-203 GHEYAAKIINTKKL
+203 GQEYAAKIINTKKL

-233 LLKHSNIVRLHDSIS
+233 LLKHPNIVRLHDSIS
-248 EEGFHYLVFDLVTG
+248 EEGFHYLLFDLVTG

-315 KGAAVKLADFGLAI
+315 KNAAVKLADFGLAI

-425 KRITAHEA
+425 KRITAQEA

-474 MLATRNFSVGRQTT
+474 MLVSRNFSVGSRQTT
-488 APATMSA
+488 APASVTA
-495 AASSPTMGLVE
+495 AAAAVAAAAGTTAGLVE
-506 QAKSL
+506 QAKTL
-511 LNKKADG
+511 LNKKAD
-518 VKPQT
+518 VKKRKSSSTVQYMPQT
-523 NSTKNSGGA
+523 NSTKNSIV

-537 SLPPAALES
+537 NIPSPALES
-546 SDSTTTTI
+546 SDSSNTTV
-554 EDEDTKAARISDLLS
+554 EDEDVKAAAKFADLLGS
-569 TVRRGSG
+569 VRRGSG
-576 PPDAEGPQPAAPQP
+576 PISDGEGRSSTPPPAALSA
-590 CPSPSFLNSLSGA
+590 PSPPHTPVVPMQMSRLTDLVSSVRRVPPAPAPEGDAAPVSVPRPTPPPAHTTSPPPPHSPSSPSLS
-603 PARIS
+603 S
-608 DLLSTV
+608 
-614 RRGSGPP
+614 
-621 DAEGPQPAAS
+621 S
-631 QPCGPSPSF
+631 Q
-640 LNSLSGA
+640 
-647 PARISDLLSTVRRGS
+647 T
-662 GPPDA
+662 
-667 EGPQP
+667 
-672 AAPQPCGPSPSFLNS
+672 
-687 LSGPSRKQEI
+687 RKQEI
-697 IKITEQLIEAVNN
+697 IKITEQLIEAINN

-763 PHVHVIGDDAACI
+763 PHVHLIGEDAACI
-776 AYIRLTQYV
+776 AYIRLTQFV
-785 DGQGRPRTGQSE
+785 DGQGRPRSSQSE
-797 ETRVWHRRDGKWQ
+797 ETRVWHRRDSKWQ
-810 NVHFHCSGAPVAPL
+810 NIHFHCSGAPAAPL

>member
-1 MDGQLAGRLCARSS
+1 MATTTCTRFTDEYQLY
-15 LCLRLRFQWRV
+15 
-26 RPRDLSVGRGVGRGA
+26 
-41 AAAST
+41 
-46 VGRHPGLPEGGGGLY
+46 E
-61 NNDDIVKHLLCSK
+61 
-74 HCSKRWIRP
+74 
-83 GRGSRPG
+83 
-90 SRGRGLESCPGG
+90 E
-102 LGPESPLRQVP
+102 LG
-113 VRELR
+113 
-118 QSPSPTPSSAAS
+118 
-130 TEPPEGRALG
+130 
-140 WMPPGWRTLSWAPPD
+140 
-155 DEVLSWKSKIPSL
+155 
-168 ASNGEAKRQ
+168 
-177 QWTDLLYLRMKKGAF
+177 KGAF

-203 GHEYAAKIINTKKL
+203 GQEYAAKIINTKKL

-233 LLKHSNIVRLHDSIS
+233 LLKHPNIVRLHDSIS
-248 EEGFHYLVFDLVTG
+248 EEGFHYLLFDLVTG

-282 CIQQILEAVLH
+282 CIHQILESVH
-293 CHQMGVVH
+293 HIHQHDIVH

-315 KGAAVKLADFGLAI
+315 KNAAVKLADFGLAI

-425 KRITAHEA
+425 KRITAQEA

-474 MLATRNFSVGRQTT
+474 MLVSRNFS
-488 APATMSA
+488 A
-495 AASSPTMGLVE
+495 AKT
-506 QAKSL
+506 L
-511 LNKKADG
+511 LNKKAD

-523 NSTKNSGGA
+523 NSTKNSIV

-537 SLPPAALES
+537 NIPSPALEPQTTVIHNPVDGMKES
-546 SDSTTTTI
+546 SDSSNTTV
-554 EDEDTKAARISDLLS
+554 EDEDVKGKSLDNSSLKAQSSTSSQPDSSQGSSAAVYSATKFADLLGS
-569 TVRRGSG
+569 VRRGSG
-576 PPDAEGPQPAAPQP
+576 PIADGEGRSSTPPPAALSAPSPPHTPVVPMQMSRLTDLVSSVRRVPAAPAP
-590 CPSPSFLNSLSGA
+590 EGDAAPAPVPSARPNPPPAHTTSPPPPHSPSSPSLS
-603 PARIS
+603 S
-608 DLLSTV
+608 
-614 RRGSGPP
+614 
-621 DAEGPQPAAS
+621 S
-631 QPCGPSPSF
+631 Q
-640 LNSLSGA
+640 
-647 PARISDLLSTVRRGS
+647 
-662 GPPDA
+662 
-667 EGPQP
+667 
-672 AAPQPCGPSPSFLNS
+672 
-687 LSGPSRKQEI
+687 SRKQEI
-697 IKITEQLIEAVNN
+697 IKITEQLIEAINN

-763 PHVHVIGDDAACI
+763 PHVHLIGEDAACI

-785 DGQGRPRTGQSE
+785 DGQGRPRSSQSE
-797 ETRVWHRRDGKWQ
+797 ETRVWHRRDSKWQ
-810 NVHFHCSGAPVAPL
+810 NIHFHCSGAPAAPL